1 MPCLMVG
8 GSADTSCA
16 DLDGR
21 PHGQHEFNQRDLLE
35 LGEDLSRLLLAAT
48 QAGPLIQRSKIG
60 PRRSIGLD
68 QGPIG
73 VTLPILSPVAASQ
86 IDSTILPI
94 QN

>member
-35 LGEDLSRLLLAAT
+35 LGEDLSRL
-48 QAGPLIQRSKIG
+48 RSLQPKPARSSNA
-60 PRRSIGLD
+60 PR
-68 QGPIG
+68 
-73 VTLPILSPVAASQ
+73 
-86 IDSTILPI
+86 
-94 QN
+94 